1 MTEEIYSNSIG
12 HIINITITE
21 DGSVKDLTDATVKL
35 YMKEQG
41 TNTDLWSDG
50 KTCTIDDATN
60 GLAHYTTID
69 GDWPTVGMYY
79 SKIII
84 TYSGGEVKKWSGE
97 IYEVIEY
104 NKNIVTKNELIDFM
118 DIPTE
123 TAKKT
128 KTIESYLELAETTI
142 NLDFPALKN
151 TTNTDYLKLKKQLIK
166 LKGAITYFM
175 NMDEG
180 VINPNQRLPKIEAW
194 KKEYNRMMEKFAE
207 LGGVSE
213 GLVRKVEDTKRLT
226 AWIER
231 DWSD

>member
-1 MTEEIYSNSIG
+1 MTEIVYVDNVG
-12 HIINITITE
+12 YDINITITE
-21 DGSVKDLTDATVKL
+21 DGSAKDLTDAEVKI
-35 YMKEQG
+35 YMKAQG
-41 TNTDLWSDG
+41 TNIDLWAGG
-50 KTCTIDDATN
+50 KPCIIDSEAG

-69 GDWPTVGMYY
+69 GDWDTIGMYY

-84 TYSGGEVKKWSGE
+84 TYSTGEVKKMSGE

-226 AWIER
+226 AWVER